1 MGEVHGHGRSSG
13 RGVLEGE
20 SGGLHAPPRGT
31 SLLWIFG
38 FAAIDVVDVLIDP
51 ISLLPLE
58 THQGL
63 QLLPLPPACLP
74 QLFETIKRL
83 AGDAS
88 RLVATEP
95 QEVEI
100 HVESKR

>member
-13 RGVLEGE
+13 GGVLEGE
-20 SGGLHAPPRGT
+20 SGGLHAPSRGT

-38 FAAIDVVDVLIDP
+38 FAAIDIVDMLIDT

-63 QLLPLPPACLP
+63 QLLPLSPASLP
-74 QLFETIKRL
+74 
-83 AGDAS
+83 
-88 RLVATEP
+88 
-95 QEVEI
+95 
-100 HVESKR
+100 